1 MEDNLLDFVEERA
14 SNSIIMVIGVG
25 GGGSNA
31 VNHMYNLDKKTGIED
46 VRYMVCN
53 TDSQALD
60 NSPVQL
66 KVRLG
71 NAGLGAGNNPEKGR
85 EAAEMSLQQIIDH
98 IDSHGIEMVFVTAGM
113 GGGTGTGA
121 APVIAKALKDRG
133 ILTVGIVTMPLRAE
147 GRKRITQAAKGLE
160 EMKNSVDSLL
170 IINNEN
176 IREEYGD
183 LAYTEAFGKADDI
196 LATAARSISGIV
208 SQHSYINSDMEDVKS
223 IMRNS
228 GVSLMCM
235 AECETGKS
243 LIDAMK
249 EALNSPLLNHND
261 IRGAQNILAHVRCG
275 KEEISLNELCSIMDD
290 LQVMTTG
297 GEFDNEE
304 GNLGADLIW
313 GAGMDNTLGDKNCVT
328 IIATHFKTE
337 VDVKSDVKKNEKR
350 SQATT
355 PKVEKEVIEQ
365 QGAISTNNPK
375 LPIIEINYDYW
386 EETPAYIRR
395 RMVFE
400 NTRGESVR
408 AEKTEHSSNHGAG
421 NVSMF
426 NLD

>member
-1 MEDNLLDFVEERA
+1 
-14 SNSIIMVIGVG
+14 
-25 GGGSNA
+25 
-31 VNHMYNLDKKTGIED
+31 
-46 VRYMVCN
+46 
-53 TDSQALD
+53 
-60 NSPVQL
+60 
-66 KVRLG
+66 
-71 NAGLGAGNNPEKGR
+71 
-85 EAAEMSLQQIIDH
+85 
-98 IDSHGIEMVFVTAGM
+98 
-113 GGGTGTGA
+113 
-121 APVIAKALKDRG
+121 
-133 ILTVGIVTMPLRAE
+133 MPLRAE

-176 IREEYGD
+176 IREVYGN

-249 EALNSPLLNHND
+249 EALKSPLLNHND

-297 GEFDNEE
+297 GEFDTEE

-350 SQATT
+350 SQATA
-355 PKVEKEVIEQ
+355 PKIEKEVI
-365 QGAISTNNPK
+365 
-375 LPIIEINYDYW
+375 
-386 EETPAYIRR
+386 
-395 RMVFE
+395 
-400 NTRGESVR
+400 
-408 AEKTEHSSNHGAG
+408 
-421 NVSMF
+421 
-426 NLD
+426 

>member
-1 MEDNLLDFVEERA
+1 MEDNLIEFKQELA
-14 SNSIIMVIGVG
+14 SSSIIMVIGVG

-31 VNHMYNLDKKTGIED
+31 VNHMYKLDQEIGIDD
-46 VRYMVCN
+46 VKYMVCN

-71 NAGLGAGNNPEKGR
+71 AAGLGAGNDPAKGR

-98 IDSHGIEMVFVTAGM
+98 LDSHNIEMAFVTAGM

-121 APVIAKALKDRG
+121 APVIAKALKERG
-133 ILTVGIVTMPLRAE
+133 VLTVGIVTMPLRAE
-147 GRKRITQAAKGLE
+147 GRKRLSQAAEGLE
-160 EMKNSVDSLL
+160 EMKKSVDSLL

-176 IREEYGD
+176 IREVYGE

-208 SQHSYINSDMEDVKS
+208 SKHAYVNADMEDVKS

-235 AECETGKS
+235 AECDTGDS

-249 EALNSPLLNHND
+249 SALHSPLLNHND
-261 IRGAQNILAHVRCG
+261 IRGAQNILVHVRCG
-275 KEEISLNELCSIMDD
+275 KEAVSLNELCDIMDD
-290 LQVMTTG
+290 LQEMTADSELDG
-297 GEFDNEE
+297 NDD
-304 GNLGADLIW
+304 NLGADIIW

-337 VDVKSDVKKNEKR
+337 VDVKSETKKTEKR
-350 SQATT
+350 QQVA
-355 PKVEKEVIEQ
+355 PRKVEKEVVEQ
-365 QGAISTNNPK
+365 PVAISTNNQK
-375 LPIIEINYDYW
+375 SPIIDIDYEYW

-400 NTRGESVR
+400 NSRSESVR
-408 AEKTEHSSNHGAG
+408 AERNDHGSNHGAAD
-421 NVSMF
+421 VSMF
-426 NLD
+426 KFD